1 MKDTSASPILRV
13 LLPPRCVVTETTR
26 YYYYFFVEPSFPSFK
41 ERNIGG
47 GEKGERKLVNFF
59 HSLFFFIFS
68 RLKGRSI
75 FIIQIFEYP
84 LFSIPVSNY
93 LLNF

>member
-1 MKDTSASPILRV
+1 MKDTSASPIPRV

-59 HSLFFFIFS
+59 HSLFFFFFIFS
-68 RLKGRSI
+68 KGEI
-75 FIIQIFEYP
+75 NFY
-84 LFSIPVSNY
+84 Y
-93 LLNF
+93 LNF

>member
-1 MKDTSASPILRV
+1 MKDTSASPIPRV

-47 GEKGERKLVNFF
+47 GRKRGEEAREFLSF
-59 HSLFFFIFS
+59 SLFF
-68 RLKGRSI
+68 
-75 FIIQIFEYP
+75 
-84 LFSIPVSNY
+84 LFY
-93 LLNF
+93 LLERGDQFLLFKFLNIHCS

>member
-41 ERNIGG
+41 ERNIG
-47 GEKGERKLVNFF
+47 EKKGERKLVNFF
-59 HSLFFFIFS
+59 HSLFF
-68 RLKGRSI
+68 
-75 FIIQIFEYP
+75 
-84 LFSIPVSNY
+84 LFY
-93 LLNF
+93 LLETKGEINFYYLNF